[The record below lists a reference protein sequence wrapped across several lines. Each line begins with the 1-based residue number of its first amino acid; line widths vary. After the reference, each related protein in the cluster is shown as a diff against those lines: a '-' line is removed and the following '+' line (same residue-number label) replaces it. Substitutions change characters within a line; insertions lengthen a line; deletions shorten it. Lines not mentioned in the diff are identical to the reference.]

1 MYDRSGARA
10 PALKGQIRTLA
21 AQEMPLLRDH
31 LERLDA
37 TSRHDR
43 FNGFIDEGFIGRYAA
58 KCALDGTIVV
68 AYVEDGVVR
77 AAAELHRP
85 DQADPLPEI
94 AFSVESPLRRQGL
107 GSQLFTRLIGKAR
120 SLGYDSL
127 RITTGSEN
135 QPMRAL
141 ARKFGA
147 HLTFGRGESSGTIDL
162 ASQNE
167 ATNVPMAVSVPT
179 PVDVARAMMK
189 FNRAYWKMW
198 FRMAGLDRAA

>member
-189 FNRAYWKMW
+189 FNRAYW
-198 FRMAGLDRAA
+198 